1 MTTQIKKALLP
12 RNVADRIEDLREG
25 FSRSNEYIAELWM
38 RTGGGVPSASKDLR
52 LVTFDTLMVALF
64 IGYEREMTEEERAHG
79 AIRREWKRRDAVRH
93 GSGYND
99 GFADGIE
106 FVLGEMG
113 VEITEVNA

>member
-1 MTTQIKKALLP
+1 MTTEIKKAPLP
-12 RNVADRIEDLREG
+12 RNVADRIEELRISLG
-25 FSRSNEYIAELWM
+25 KSNEYIAELWM
-38 RTGGGVPSASKDLR
+38 RTGGGVPGATEDLR
-52 LVTFDTLMVALF
+52 QVSLDTLMMALLV
-64 IGYEREMTEEERAHG
+64 GYDREMTEEERAHD

-106 FVLGEMG
+106 FVLGETG